1 MYTYSLKVPLFY
13 YSQKKIKSNQKNKT
27 KPKMRKST
35 SKYKWTKKIFSFF
48 KLSKFFSKA
57 QHQSPIAYHHRHR
70 HRNHRISIRVP
81 ASVVECRATYV
92 SSTTICTRRND
103 DYDEAG
109 FNAAIQSLEFS
120 VIFWTLWYRH
130 TMANIQKIY
139 ILKQKIAFVYLKRGK
154 KNS

>member
-1 MYTYSLKVPLFY
+1 
-13 YSQKKIKSNQKNKT
+13 
-27 KPKMRKST
+27 MRKST
-35 SKYKWTKKIFSFF
+35 SKYKWTKKCIRFSSYRNFF
-48 KLSKFFSKA
+48 QRPNIKVQLHIIIDIGIGITESAS
-57 QHQSPIAYHHRHR
+57 
-70 HRNHRISIRVP
+70 VP

-109 FNAAIQSLEFS
+109 FNAAIQSLVFS

-130 TMANIQKIY
+130 TMARLIYKTYIY